1 MKTTYKIET
10 EFNALKRVPGLSCAG
25 FPYRFLYQDRS
36 LPMRIRLASLLLS
49 PLLACGL
56 HVPSAWADTTVPSLD
71 KARGAI
77 QTEDAR
83 RMYDG
88 QMSGA
93 PQPDRL
99 GVALPDG
106 FTRDFLVQQLAPG
119 LDPKRL
125 LVAGVKPWG
134 QRPGTF
140 VAMVCLA
147 STPERAARLIKFGG
161 GECADLSSDD
171 DKNGAWFGVFGTTPG
186 KAPTLLARTDGPVKT
201 PTDWRN
207 TNIDLPQD
215 LATEDANAP
224 LLSMPTEWK
233 HFDLAAYKIAPG
245 AVAFGVRAGW
255 SEGYSGGGA
264 NFEALYLF
272 HIDGPTLRVVF
283 AQPMSFFKSIAGDWH
298 PDGTR
303 DHDMSDA
310 SNILVVLP
318 EKTDGYFDLQLRQQG
333 GKWRKTLKWSAVER
347 GYR

>member
-1 MKTTYKIET
+1 
-10 EFNALKRVPGLSCAG
+10 
-25 FPYRFLYQDRS
+25 
-36 LPMRIRLASLLLS
+36 MRLRLASLLLS
-49 PLLACGL
+49 SLLGAALSSHCAL
-56 HVPSAWADTTVPSLD
+56 ADTTVPSLD
-71 KARGAI
+71 KARGAL

-83 RMYDG
+83 RMYDS

-93 PQPDRL
+93 PQPDGL
-99 GVALPDG
+99 GVALPPG
-106 FTRDFLVQQLAPG
+106 FTREFLVRQLAPG
-119 LDPKRL
+119 QDPKRL
-125 LVAGVKPWG
+125 LVAGAKPWG
-134 QRPGTF
+134 QRAGTF

-147 STPERAARLIKFGG
+147 STPERAAQLIKFGG

-171 DKNGAWFGVFGTTPG
+171 EKNGVWFGVFGTTPG
-186 KAPTLLARTDGPVKT
+186 SAPTLLARTDGPVKT
-201 PTDWRN
+201 PTDWSD
-207 TNIDLPQD
+207 TDIDLPQD
-215 LATEDANAP
+215 LATEDTKAP
-224 LLSMPTEWK
+224 LLSVPTEWK
-233 HFDLAAYKIAPG
+233 RFDLAAYKIAPG

-333 GKWRKTLKWSAVER
+333 GKWKKTLKWSAAAR

>member
-1 MKTTYKIET
+1 MKSTYKIET
-10 EFNALKRVPGLSCAG
+10 EFNVLKRAPGLSCAG
-25 FPYRFLYQDRS
+25 LLYRDRF
-36 LPMRIRLASLLLS
+36 LPMRNRLASLLLS
-49 PLLACGL
+49 SLLGAGL
-56 HVPSAWADTTVPSLD
+56 PCLPASADTTVPSLD
-71 KARGAI
+71 KARSAL

-83 RMYDG
+83 RMYDS

-93 PQPDRL
+93 PQPDGL
-99 GVALPDG
+99 GVALPPG
-106 FTRDFLVQQLAPG
+106 FTREFLVQQLAPG
-119 LDPKRL
+119 QDPKRL
-125 LVAGVKPWG
+125 VVAGAKPWA
-134 QRPGTF
+134 QRAGTF

-147 STPERAARLIKFGG
+147 STPERAAQLLKFGG

-171 DKNGAWFGVFGTTPG
+171 EKNGVWFCVFGTTPCA
-186 KAPTLLARTDGPVKT
+186 APTLLARTDGPFNT
-201 PTDWRN
+201 PTHWSGTD
-207 TNIDLPQD
+207 IDLPQD
-215 LATEDANAP
+215 LATEDAKAP
-224 LLSMPTEWK
+224 LLSVPTEWK
-233 HFDLAAYKIAPG
+233 RFDLAAYKIAPG

-333 GKWRKTLKWSAVER
+333 GKWRKTLKWSAAER
-347 GYR
+347 AYR

>member
-1 MKTTYKIET
+1 
-10 EFNALKRVPGLSCAG
+10 
-25 FPYRFLYQDRS
+25 
-36 LPMRIRLASLLLS
+36 MRLRLASLLLS
-49 PLLACGL
+49 SLLGAAL
-56 HVPSAWADTTVPSLD
+56 PSHYALADTTVPSLD
-71 KARGAI
+71 KARGAL

-83 RMYDG
+83 RMYDS

-93 PQPDRL
+93 PQPDGL
-99 GVALPDG
+99 GVALPPG
-106 FTRDFLVQQLAPG
+106 FTREFLVQQLVPG
-119 LDPKRL
+119 QDPKRL
-125 LVAGVKPWG
+125 LVAGAKPWG
-134 QRPGTF
+134 QRAGTF

-147 STPERAARLIKFGG
+147 STPERAAQLIKFGG

-171 DKNGAWFGVFGTTPG
+171 EKNGVWFGVFGTTPG
-186 KAPTLLARTDGPVKT
+186 AAPTLLARTDGPVKT
-201 PTDWRN
+201 PTDWSD
-207 TNIDLPQD
+207 TDIDLPQD
-215 LATEDANAP
+215 LDTEAAKAP
-224 LLSMPTEWK
+224 LLSVPTEWK
-233 HFDLAAYKIAPG
+233 RFDLAAYKIAPG

-298 PDGTR
+298 PDSTR

-333 GKWRKTLKWSAVER
+333 GKWKKTLKWSAAER

>member
-1 MKTTYKIET
+1 
-10 EFNALKRVPGLSCAG
+10 
-25 FPYRFLYQDRS
+25 
-36 LPMRIRLASLLLS
+36 MRLRLASLLLS
-49 PLLACGL
+49 SLLGTGL
-56 HVPSAWADTTVPSLD
+56 SSHCALADTTVPSLD
-71 KARGAI
+71 KARGAL

-83 RMYDG
+83 RMYDS

-93 PQPDRL
+93 PQPDGL
-99 GVALPDG
+99 GVALPPG
-106 FTRDFLVQQLAPG
+106 FTREFLVRQLAPG
-119 LDPKRL
+119 QDPKRL
-125 LVAGVKPWG
+125 LVAGAKPWG
-134 QRPGTF
+134 QRAGTF

-147 STPERAARLIKFGG
+147 STPERAAQLIKFGG

-171 DKNGAWFGVFGTTPG
+171 EKNGVWFGVFGTTPG
-186 KAPTLLARTDGPVKT
+186 SAPTLLARTDGPVKT
-201 PTDWRN
+201 PTDWSD
-207 TNIDLPQD
+207 TDIDLPQD
-215 LATEDANAP
+215 LATEDTKAP
-224 LLSMPTEWK
+224 LLSVPTEWK
-233 HFDLAAYKIAPG
+233 RFDLAAYKIAPG

-333 GKWRKTLKWSAVER
+333 GKWKKTLKWSAAAR